1 MKKKKKLQA
10 NRKQPIILMISIYFT
25 GNLSCF
31 IKSLESLNH
40 DAFES
45 QKIFCEG
52 FIGGFVSVVPAGT
65 TIALFVLAFHGSE
78 EPQFLQKDVAKCLV
92 SSGSNLPT
100 NSLPVIHLKSSKATN
115 IFEAKAL
122 PVNFLHL
129 LQWQY

>member
-1 MKKKKKLQA
+1 
-10 NRKQPIILMISIYFT
+10 MINIYFI
-25 GNLSCF
+25 GNLSCTF
-31 IKSLESLNH
+31 KSLESLNH
-40 DAFES
+40 EAFEP

-52 FIGGFVSVVPAGT
+52 FIARFVSVVPAGI

-92 SSGSNLPT
+92 SFGSNLPT
-100 NSLPVIHLKSSKATN
+100 NSPPLVHLKSSIATN